1 MNKLPFELKSR
12 ELITKTKFETNPE
25 YGCSPESRKI
35 QDYIDYGVL
44 NLNKPAGP
52 TSHLAADYVKKILH
66 LDKVG
71 HGGSLDPNVTGCLP
85 IALSKATRVVQ
96 SLLSAGKE
104 YICWMHIHKEA
115 SEADIK
121 KTFEFF
127 KGKIT
132 QLPPLKSAVK
142 RQLRERNVY
151 YLDILDIENQE
162 VLFKV
167 GCQAGTYIRKIC
179 SDFGKKLG
187 TQSHMQQ
194 LIRTKAGPFSQDS
207 WISLQD
213 LKDAYELYK
222 EGDESYIRKVIQ
234 PYENAVAHLPK
245 VYVFDS
251 AVANI
256 CHGAEVYVSGV
267 SKFNKLNSEEQVAIM
282 TLKDELIG
290 LGTSKMSTEE
300 ILSMNKGVSIK
311 TEAVFMQPD
320 LYPRMHKA

>member
-1 MNKLPFELKSR
+1 
-12 ELITKTKFETNPE
+12 
-25 YGCSPESRKI
+25 
-35 QDYIDYGVL
+35 
-44 NLNKPAGP
+44 
-52 TSHLAADYVKKILH
+52 
-66 LDKVG
+66 
-71 HGGSLDPNVTGCLP
+71 VTGCLP
-85 IALSKATRVVQ
+85 IALDRATRVVQ
-96 SLLSAGKE
+96 ALLSAGKE
-104 YICWMHIHKEA
+104 YICLMHIHKEV
-115 SEADIK
+115 SEAEIK

-127 KGKIT
+127 RGKIT

-151 YLDILDIENQE
+151 YLDILDIQDQD

-194 LIRTKAGPFSQDS
+194 LIRTKAGPFTQDS
-207 WISLQD
+207 WVSLQD

-222 EGDESYIRKVIQ
+222 EGKESQIRKVIQ

-267 SKFNKLNSEEQVAIM
+267 SKFNELASEEQVAIM

-300 ILSMNKGVSIK
+300 ILTLNKGVAVK
-311 TEAVFMQPD
+311 TAAVFMPID
-320 LYPRMHKA
+320 LYPKIRLC